1 MKSDK
6 YNVLIK
12 GVDKTAQIR
21 WVRKAGR
28 YCYVSFLNSD
38 KEYCYC
44 REDVVWQPKD
54 APGESSAANPGRTG
68 ETAGKR
74 LDYFHQVADAV
85 GIRTEEG
92 GNLLS
97 WHYNRL
103 CGIPEQ
109 SVLERYL
116 GEAPDPGELELS
128 GTLIYPF
135 GINLSQKK
143 AVENAF
149 SRSVSII
156 QGPPGTG
163 KTQTILNIIANA
175 VCQGKTVAVV
185 SSNNSATANVVEK
198 LEKKGFG
205 FITAFLGRKDNKE
218 RFVREQ
224 TGRYPALEGWRLEET
239 EKDSLQ
245 KDTVRLEEELDSR
258 LKDRNRVAEIAREL
272 KDLETEERYFRSYAG
287 DAGVTEE
294 EPLGLS
300 SAKIME
306 LLAECEGMGE
316 SGKTPG
322 IFGLLRLWLVYN
334 HRVMK
339 LLRHPDRT
347 VMIRLQLEFYRVRRE
362 ELAKESIERESRL
375 EAYAFNEKLKELEEK
390 SLALFRH
397 HVAGHY
403 ESEYSLPDR
412 KRRCFESSGLRMGKD
427 HFSYEYPVILS
438 TTYSLR
444 NCLEEGELFDYL
456 IVDEASQVD
465 LATGVLALSCGRNA
479 VIVGDLK
486 QLPNVI
492 SGEDTRKADPL
503 WNKEIGEDYRFTA
516 HSLLSSAAAV
526 WKDKA
531 PSCLLREHY
540 RCHPQI
546 INFCNRKFYNGE
558 LVVMTEEKASDCPLK
573 LYRTVRGNHARG
585 RLNQREIDVISR
597 EILPDL
603 LAKGKTDIGII
614 TPYRDQANAL
624 GRQLDD
630 GYEVDTVHKFQGR
643 EKDVI
648 ILSSVDNEIGDFVDD
663 PNMLNVAVSRAVDSL
678 IVVTTGN
685 SRKEG
690 RNYTDLARY
699 IEYNNFEV
707 MASKVYSIFDLLYG
721 SYARQRWQY
730 LKNRKRIS
738 EFDSENLM
746 YSLLTDILKQPA
758 FAGLGVA
765 CHVPLHMLIRD
776 VSGLPA
782 EEAAY
787 ARHPWTH
794 TDFLVYSRM
803 DKHPVM
809 AVEVDGVSFHQSDS
823 RQGERDR
830 MKDHIF
836 ATRGIRLLRLRTDGS
851 GEREKIA
858 AALQEILGKANDEK
872 ME

>member
-6 YNVLIK
+6 YNVLIR

-21 WVRKAGR
+21 WVRNEGR
-28 YCYVSFLNSD
+28 YCYVSFVNSD
-38 KEYCYC
+38 KEYRYR
-44 REDVVWQPKD
+44 REDVVWQRK
-54 APGESSAANPGRTG
+54 ESLVEKVRNVLTPPSGLSLR
-68 ETAGKR
+68 R
-74 LDYFHQVADAV
+74 LAYFRQVADAV

-92 GNLLS
+92 DNLLS
-97 WHYNRL
+97 AYYDRL
-103 CGIPEQ
+103 KEIPLG
-109 SVLERYL
+109 SVLRSYL
-116 GEAPDPGELELS
+116 DGTAEPEKRKPPK
-128 GTLIYPF
+128 TLIYPF
-135 GINLSQKK
+135 GINLSQKQ
-143 AVENAF
+143 ALENAF
-149 SRSVSII
+149 SRSASII

-175 VCQGKTVAVV
+175 VCQEQTVAVV
-185 SSNNSATANVVEK
+185 SNNNSATANVMEK
-198 LEKKGFG
+198 LDKKGFG
-205 FITAFLGRKDNKE
+205 FITAFLGRKDNKD
-218 RFVREQ
+218 RFAREQ
-224 TGRYPALEGWRLEET
+224 TGTYPPMEGWLLEKKRKEGLEQEVIRLET
-239 EKDSLQ
+239 
-245 KDTVRLEEELDSR
+245 ELDSR

-287 DAGVTEE
+287 DAGVAEGIS
-294 EPLGLS
+294 LGLPS
-300 SAKIME
+300 EKIMN
-306 LLAECEGMGE
+306 LLAECEGIGE
-316 SGKTPG
+316 SGETPG
-322 IFGLLRLWLVYN
+322 FFGLLRLWLVYN
-334 HRVMK
+334 HRAMK
-339 LLRHPDRT
+339 LLRHPDRAT
-347 VMIRLQLEFYRVRRE
+347 VIRLQLEFYRVRRE
-362 ELAKESIERESRL
+362 ELAKESVERKSRL

-390 SLALFRH
+390 SLILFRH
-397 HVAGHY
+397 HVAKHY
-403 ESEYSLPDR
+403 EHEYSTPDR
-412 KRRCFESSGLRMGKD
+412 RRQCFDRKDLRLGKCG
-427 HFSYEYPVILS
+427 FSHEYPVVLS

-444 NCLEEGELFDYL
+444 NCLEEGKLFDHL

-465 LATGVLALSCGRNA
+465 LDTGVLALSCGRNA

-492 SGEDTRKADPL
+492 SGEDLRKAAPL
-503 WNKEIGEDYRFTA
+503 WNEEIGEAYRFTE
-516 HSLLSSAAAV
+516 HSLLSSVAAV

-558 LVVMTEEKASDCPLK
+558 LVVMTEENASDCPLK

-585 RLNQREIDVISR
+585 RLNQREIDVISQ

-603 LAKGKTDIGII
+603 IAKGKTDIGII
-614 TPYRDQANAL
+614 TPYRDQANAIH
-624 GRQLDD
+624 RQLAG

-648 ILSSVDNEIGDFVDD
+648 ILSSVDNEIGDFVDN

-678 IVVTTGN
+678 IVVTSGN
-685 SRKEG
+685 SREEG

-699 IEYNNFEV
+699 IEYNNFEIV
-707 MASKVYSIFDLLYG
+707 PSNVYSIFDLLYG

-730 LKNRKRIS
+730 LKKRSRVS

-746 YSLLTDILKQPA
+746 HSLLTDILRKPE

-803 DKHPVM
+803 DKHPIM
-809 AVEVDGVSFHQSDS
+809 AVEVDGVAFHQPDS

-851 GEREKIA
+851 GERKKIT
-858 AALQEILGKANDEK
+858 AALQEVLAKAEEEK
-872 ME
+872 TE